1 MKRAIVIASILSM
14 LGTSVALAQNAPPP
28 PRPNASQGQKPGQ
41 AQPNRPQSSK
51 PQPSKP
57 QPNRPQAGKPAP
69 QHSQWSRGK
78 QLPPNYRHNV
88 VRDYGRYR
96 LAPPPRGYNWVR
108 VNNEYLLISI
118 ASGLISSIVRPY

>member
-1 MKRAIVIASILSM
+1 M

-28 PRPNASQGQKPGQ
+28 RPNASQGQKPNQ
-41 AQPNRPQSSK
+41 AKPQPTRPHTSK
-51 PQPSKP
+51 PQPH
-57 QPNRPQAGKPAP
+57 RPQVAKPAP
-69 QHSQWSRGK
+69 HHSQWSRGR

-108 VNNEYLLISI
+108 VNNEYLLIGI
-118 ASGLISSIVRPY
+118 TSGIISSIVRPY